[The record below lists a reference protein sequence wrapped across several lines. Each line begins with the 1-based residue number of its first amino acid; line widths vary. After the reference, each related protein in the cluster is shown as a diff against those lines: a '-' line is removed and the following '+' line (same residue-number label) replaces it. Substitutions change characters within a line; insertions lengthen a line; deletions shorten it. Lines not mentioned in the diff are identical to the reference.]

1 MFLVTVNTV
10 TGWSASLTQSRLDF
24 SVAPE
29 AKHSA
34 ATDDRRVFNGLS
46 SSNEYKHKVHSEE
59 FSDFNQT
66 QQRFCWIDGQEEE
79 NET

>member
-1 MFLVTVNTV
+1 MHLLLKAD
-10 TGWSASLTQSRLDF
+10 WIF

-34 ATDDRRVFNGLS
+34 ATDDGRVFNGLS
-46 SSNEYKHKVHSEE
+46 SASHKYKHKVHSGE

-66 QQRFCWIDGQEEE
+66 QQQFCWIDGQEEE